1 MKIKDITWG
10 WAGLIILVAMSLMV
24 ASVLVLPAI
33 LFNGCAG
40 IQTQAPQ
47 YKTLSIPFTDGT
59 YLNFKV
65 PSDMPDFMQFE
76 QSFGMQL
83 TSYALVIAYYA
94 PGTPS
99 MGGIGT
105 ESYVF
110 IVDFYSEQPAVIV
123 LSHFKQLAA
132 DNDSPENI
140 DEDWIYVDGIP
151 ILASKDALALKLME
165 LEQRDNVDGF
175 NNILH
180 VMEACK

>member
-1 MKIKDITWG
+1 MRTKNIRSWG
-10 WAGLIILVAMSLMV
+10 WTGSFILVALSLMV
-24 ASVLVLPAI
+24 ASVLPAI

-40 IQTQAPQ
+40 IQAQAPQ

-105 ESYVF
+105 KSYVF
-110 IVDFYSEQPAVIV
+110 IDEDGIYVDGIPILASKDALAAKLVDFYSEQPAVIV
-123 LSHFKQLAA
+123 LSHFKQLAT
-132 DNDSPENI
+132 DNNSSENI
-140 DEDWIYVDGIP
+140 
-151 ILASKDALALKLME
+151 ME

-175 NNILH
+175 DNILH
-180 VMEACK
+180 VMEGQ